1 MRVEVTL
8 DAHLRSGGWK
18 SVPSASAP
26 LANAVG
32 VNGCAATA
40 CESTDSS
47 TLLTAGDAADESAR
61 TDPSS
66 SGQLIAMFLPKT
78 SSMLVAIADTSVV
91 RVRDIAVPMA
101 QLAAG
106 SC

>member
-1 MRVEVTL
+1 MRVEVAP
-8 DAHLRSGGWK
+8 DAHLRSAHRHL
-18 SVPSASAP
+18 VPSASAP

-40 CESTDSS
+40 REGTDSS
-47 TLLTAGDAADESAR
+47 PLLTPGDAADECAR
-61 TDPSS
+61 SDPSS
-66 SGQLIAMFLPKT
+66 SGQLIAVFLPKT